1 MSAEAKSF
9 TRDGVTF
16 FAKSTSARSRA
27 ACSMGAT
34 ASAGADPNSSA
45 SAICGRILR
54 STGAFA
60 SVSRTRGRFRKNCS
74 FSMESFSVRV
84 SRNAMVS
91 TSLFANRDEF
101 STSFF
106 GLYRFPGWLPN
117 KRW

>member
-1 MSAEAKSF
+1 
-9 TRDGVTF
+9 
-16 FAKSTSARSRA
+16 
-27 ACSMGAT
+27 
-34 ASAGADPNSSA
+34 
-45 SAICGRILR
+45 
-54 STGAFA
+54 
-60 SVSRTRGRFRKNCS
+60 
-74 FSMESFSVRV
+74 MESFSVRV